1 MSLPL
6 QGIRVLDFGRYIAA
20 PYCAMLLADFG
31 ADVIRVER
39 LEGGEDRYLAPVTE
53 TGEGPMFLALN
64 RNKRGLALNLAQP
77 QAREIQRRLVATAD
91 VVIANLP
98 LDVLH
103 KLELDYASL
112 TTIKPDVILAQLSAF
127 GSDGPYAT
135 RAGFDPV
142 AQAMSG
148 AMNVTGFPGPPI
160 RSVVNYADYGTA
172 LHAAFGVMV
181 ALYERKATGRGQV
194 VEASLLT
201 TGVTFMQALLAER
214 AAIGADRQQQGNTGY
229 HAAPADT
236 YQTQDGWIIIQAI
249 GQPMFKRWARLV
261 ERPELIDDPRC
272 ADDLTR
278 ANHHDLINAA
288 MNEWSALHT
297 TASALAALESARIPA
312 APVYDFDQTLND
324 PHIMARELLKP
335 VAYPDGAKPTLQADT
350 AVRLSETPG
359 SIRQRA
365 PQCGEHSETIL
376 IELGYTAEDIAGL
389 RQANVI
395 R

>member
-1 MSLPL
+1 MTLPL

-64 RNKRGLALNLAQP
+64 RNKRGLALDLGQP
-77 QAREIQRRLVATAD
+77 QAREIQRRLIATAD

-112 TTIKPDVILAQLSAF
+112 TALKPDIILAQLSAF

-135 RAGFDPV
+135 RSGFDPV

-181 ALYERKATGRGQV
+181 ALYERKTSGRGQV

-214 AAIGADRQQQGNTGY
+214 EAIGAERRQQGNTGY

-236 YQTQDGWIIIQAI
+236 YQTQNGWIIIQAI

-261 ERPELIDDPRC
+261 GRPELIDDPRC
-272 ADDLTR
+272 TDDLTR
-278 ANHHDLINAA
+278 ANHHNVINAA
-288 MNEWSALHT
+288 MAAWTSQHT
-297 TASALAALESARIPA
+297 NTTALAALEQARIPA

-324 PHIMARELLKP
+324 PHIQARELLKP

-350 AVRLSETPG
+350 AVRLSATPG
-359 SIRQRA
+359 SIRHRA
-365 PQCGEHSETIL
+365 PQCGEHSESIL
-376 IELGYTAEDIAGL
+376 LALGYSAEEIARL
-389 RQANVI
+389 RNAHVV